1 MSHKYKS
8 LFDIIGPVMVGPS
21 SSHTAGAVRI
31 GNMALD
37 IFGGIPEHVNIYLFE
52 SFAETYQGHGTD
64 VALIGGLLGMKP
76 DDERLHQSLL
86 LAKEHGLEFK
96 FIPLADKVDHP
107 NTAKFVMRKGQKRV
121 DVTGVSI
128 GGGSA
133 MITEID
139 HHTLEIQS
147 GVMTLVIS
155 HRDVKGAIAKVSEA
169 LVEDDINI
177 ATMKVWRDSRGEN
190 AYMVIEM
197 DEQGEECNFK
207 KLLDFEFIEDVI
219 VIGCGKHE
227 FN

>member
-1 MSHKYKS
+1 MGHKYKS

-37 IFGGIPEHVNIYLFE
+37 IFGEVPDSVNIYLFE

-64 VALIGGLLGMKP
+64 VALIGGLLGMLT
-76 DDERLHQSLL
+76 DDERLHESLL
-86 LAKEHGLEFK
+86 IAKKQGLDFK

-107 NTAKFVMRKGQKRV
+107 NTAKFVMRKGDKRV
-121 DVTGVSI
+121 DVTGVSV

-133 MITEID
+133 LITELD
-139 HHTLEIQS
+139 HHELEIQS

-155 HRDVKGAIAKVSEA
+155 HQDVKGVIARVSNA
-169 LVEDDINI
+169 LLDYDINI
-177 ATMKVWRDSRGEN
+177 ATMKVWRESRGEK

-197 DEQGEECNFK
+197 DDMLENCNFDD
-207 KLLDFEFIEDVI
+207 LLAFDFIDEVI
-219 VIGCGKHE
+219 TIGCGRV
-227 FN
+227 

>member
-37 IFGGIPEHVNIYLFE
+37 IFGGIPERINIYLFE

-107 NTAKFVMRKGQKRV
+107 NTAKFVMRKGQKRM

-133 MITEID
+133 LITEID

-177 ATMKVWRDSRGEN
+177 ATMKVWRESRGEN

-197 DEQGEECNFK
+197 DEQVGHCDFK
-207 KLLDFEFIEDVI
+207 KLLDYEFIEDVI